1 MRLPAQLRDRFG
13 RRVLVIGHVTP
24 GGPDRSGP
32 PLTIV
37 RGNRAAPT
45 RPLVRKSARSRLTAP
60 HGTTSPTTSPTTPS
74 AA

>member
-1 MRLPAQLRDRFG
+1 MTTLRLPAHLRDRFG

-45 RPLVRKSARSRLTAP
+45 RPLVRKSARARTSDRP
-60 HGTTSPTTSPTTPS
+60 GTTPPPAPS